1 MSFDSNSRRTVLK
14 GIGAGTAALV
24 GGAGIASAG
33 PGGRGP
39 PSEGETIL
47 DVALELADGENDSPY
62 DVIVAA
68 VGAAGLA
75 DALDGNRQLTV
86 FVPTDDAFNAI
97 GISLDE
103 DGNVVV
109 EDPAASLLANSSL
122 TLGDILKYHVTPGR
136 RDAESVTT
144 SDDLP
149 TLNGAKIDVDDTDLN
164 GDQADIIGPDAAFA
178 SNGIVHVI
186 NGVLLPPA

>member
-1 MSFDSNSRRTVLK
+1 MSFDSSRRTVLK
-14 GIGAGTAALV
+14 GIGVGTAALV

-33 PGGRGP
+33 PGSRGP
-39 PSEGETIL
+39 PSEGKTIL
-47 DVALELADGENDSPY
+47 DVALELADGENESDF
-62 DVIVAA
+62 DIIVAA

-97 GISLDE
+97 GISLD
-103 DGNVVV
+103 DDDNLVV

-122 TLGDILKYHVTPGR
+122 TLGDILTYHISPGL
-136 RDAESVTT
+136 RDATSVT
-144 SDDLP
+144 SSKNLP
-149 TLNGAKIDVDDTDLN
+149 TLNGAKIGVDGAVLN
-164 GDQADIIGPDAAFA
+164 DGQATIVGPDAAQA